1 MCYLLLFYMSIN
13 KQSFLFGCFVI
24 EVCLR
29 KIHFL
34 YFPYND
40 VNQLSFEAGMEHFEI
55 LVLILIWMKVH
66 HIHKK

>member
-1 MCYLLLFYMSIN
+1 MCYLLLFYMSMN

-29 KIHFL
+29 KIPFSIL

-40 VNQLSFEAGMEHFEI
+40 VNQLSFEAGMENFEI
-55 LVLILIWMKVH
+55 LVY
-66 HIHKK
+66 